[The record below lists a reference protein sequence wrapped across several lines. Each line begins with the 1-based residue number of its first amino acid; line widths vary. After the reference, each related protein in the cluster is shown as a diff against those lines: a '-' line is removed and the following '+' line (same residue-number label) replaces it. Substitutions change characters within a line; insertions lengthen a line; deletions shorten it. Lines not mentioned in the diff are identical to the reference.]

1 MDREAT
7 PQTKLTGD
15 LNSLII
21 PPREVPTA
29 LTSSLKRQCEDVIS
43 FCYRAHQLSVE
54 SARRCGV
61 SFQLI
66 EKLSLAVNPSPI
78 TEMPNEQRDE
88 LLKTVRSAIRTA
100 APGHS
105 GSFPDFLGNA
115 RSLAESYHRFITEGL
130 DPISDNDPLEAAGPS
145 ILARNLADAL
155 CLTIGYAQHMEQKQ
169 TALVVLSSL
178 IAFTEKSLPVVSAWA
193 MEMRGR
199 ALQVESDTNVPFL
212 ARL

>member
-1 MDREAT
+1 MAREAT
-7 PQTKLTGD
+7 LQPKSTGD
-15 LNSLII
+15 LNSLIT

-29 LTSSLKRQCEDVIS
+29 PTSSLKQQCEDVIS

-61 SFQLI
+61 SFELI
-66 EKLSLAVNPSPI
+66 EKLSLAANPSLI
-78 TEMPNEQRDE
+78 TEMPNEERDE

-115 RSLAESYHRFITEGL
+115 RSLAERYHRFITEGL
-130 DPISDNDPLEAAGPS
+130 DPISDKDPLDAADPS
-145 ILARNLADAL
+145 VIARNLAEVL

-178 IAFTEKSLPVVSAWA
+178 IAFTEKPLPAVSAWA

-199 ALQVESDTNVPFL
+199 ALQVERASTVPFL

>member
-1 MDREAT
+1 MAREAT
-7 PQTKLTGD
+7 PQPKLTGD
-15 LNSLII
+15 LTSLIT
-21 PPREVPTA
+21 PPREVPT
-29 LTSSLKRQCEDVIS
+29 SSLKQQCEDVIS

-61 SFQLI
+61 SLQLI
-66 EKLSLAVNPSPI
+66 EKLSLAANPSPI
-78 TEMPNEQRDE
+78 TKMPNEERDE

-105 GSFPDFLGNA
+105 GSFPDYFGNA
-115 RSLAESYHRFITEGL
+115 RSLAERYHRFITQGL
-130 DPISDNDPLEAAGPS
+130 DPISHKDPLETADPS
-145 ILARNLADAL
+145 IIARTLAEVL
-155 CLTIGYAQHMEQKQ
+155 CLTIGHAQHMEQKQ

-178 IAFTEKSLPVVSAWA
+178 IAFTEKSLPAVSAWA

-199 ALQVESDTNVPFL
+199 ALQVESDTAVPFL

>member
-1 MDREAT
+1 MAREAT
-7 PQTKLTGD
+7 PQPKFTGD
-15 LNSLII
+15 LNSLIT
-21 PPREVPTA
+21 PPRQASTAPT
-29 LTSSLKRQCEDVIS
+29 SLKQQCEDVIS

-66 EKLSLAVNPSPI
+66 EKLSLAANPSPI
-78 TEMPNEQRDE
+78 TEMPNEERHE
-88 LLKTVRSAIRTA
+88 LLQTVRTAIRTA

-105 GSFPDFLGNA
+105 GSFPDFLGSA
-115 RSLAESYHRFITEGL
+115 RSLAERYHRFITQGL
-130 DPISDNDPLEAAGPS
+130 DPISDKEPLEAADPS
-145 ILARNLADAL
+145 IIARNLADAL

-178 IAFTEKSLPVVSAWA
+178 IAFTEKSLPAVSAWA

-199 ALQVESDTNVPFL
+199 ALQVESDTAVPFL